1 MPKVNIDVPSKY
13 SASETFTKIK
23 SLFDESSEIRKF
35 DPQMACTFN
44 DAQMSGVAKGS
55 KFDAELKV
63 SDAGPSSAVSIVLDL
78 PFLLTPFK
86 GQIKSTV
93 EKKLNALL
101 S

>member
-13 SASETFTKIK
+13 NAPETFTKIK
-23 SLFDESSEIRKF
+23 KLFDESSEIKKF
-35 DPQMACTFN
+35 DPQMACTF
-44 DAQMSGVAKGS
+44 DDSKMSGIAKGS
-55 KFDAELKV
+55 KFNAELKV
-63 SDAGPSSAVSIVLDL
+63 NETGGNSAVSIVLDL
-78 PFLLTPFK
+78 PFLLSPFK